1 MYYDMKNNAYIKE
14 ETSKSLQFIY
24 NNMLG
29 RLVLKVATGK
39 TVARMYAKYMNSKHS
54 RVKIRGFIKKNKINM
69 DEYKDK
75 HYSSFNDFF
84 MREIKPEKRQI
95 EDGLIAVC
103 DARLSVYEI
112 DGESKFYIK
121 NSIYTVEELI
131 GEKKKYKYAFVYRLC
146 VDDYHHYVFPDM
158 GEVIRQKHIDGVLH
172 TVQPIAQKKYKV
184 FHENTREITFLN
196 CKELGDVCYVEVGAM
211 MIGKIVNLEKKRF
224 AKGEEKGHFE
234 FGGST
239 VIVLVGQ
246 ELEINEKILE
256 NSKNDIETIVKLGQ
270 YIGK

>member
-1 MYYDMKNNAYIKE
+1 MYYDIKNNSYVKE
-14 ETSKSLQFIY
+14 ETNRSLQFIY
-24 NNMLG
+24 NNFLG

-39 TVARMYAKYMNSKHS
+39 TVARIYAKYMNSKHS
-54 RVKIRGFIKKNKINM
+54 RVKIRGFIKKHNIDM
-69 DEYKDK
+69 SEYKDK

-103 DARLSVYEI
+103 DAKLSVYKI
-112 DGESKFYIK
+112 DEDSTFNIK

-131 GEKKKYKYAFVYRLC
+131 GEKKKYKYAMVYRLC
-146 VDDYHHYVFPDM
+146 VDDYHHYVYPET
-158 GEVIRQKHIDGVLH
+158 GEVIRRRHIDGVLH

-196 CKELGDVCYVEVGAM
+196 CNGLGDVCYVEVGAM
-211 MIGKIVNLEKKRF
+211 LIGKIVNSEKNRF
-224 AKGEEKGHFE
+224 KKGEEKGHFE

-239 VIVLVGQ
+239 VIVLVND
-246 ELEINEKILE
+246 EIEIDEKILE

-270 YIGK
+270 KIGK

>member
-1 MYYDMKNNAYIKE
+1 MYYDIKNNSYVKE
-14 ETSKSLQFIY
+14 EAGKSLQFIY

-39 TVARMYAKYMNSKHS
+39 PIARMYAKYMNSKYS
-54 RVKIRGFIKKNKINM
+54 KIKIKGFIKKNKINM
-69 DEYKDK
+69 DEYEDRE
-75 HYSSFNDFF
+75 YSSFNDFF
-84 MREIKPEKRQI
+84 MREIKPGKRKS

-103 DARLSVYEI
+103 DAKLIVYKI
-112 DGESKFYIK
+112 DEDSKFNVK
-121 NSIYTVEELI
+121 NSVYTVEELI
-131 GEKKKYKYAFVYRLC
+131 GENKQYKYALVYRLC
-146 VDDYHHYVFPDM
+146 VDDYHHYVFPDK
-158 GEVIRQKHIDGVLH
+158 GEVVRTKHIDGVLH

-184 FHENTREITFLN
+184 FHENTREVTFLS
-196 CKELGDVCYVEVGAM
+196 CDDLGSVCYIEVGAM
-211 MIGKIVNLEKKRF
+211 MIGKIVNLEKKKF

-239 VIVLVGQ
+239 VIVLINQ

-256 NSKNDIETIVKLGQ
+256 NSRNEIETIVKLGQ